1 MSHEPEVVAAVYLAG
16 TLDAAGRERFEEHLL
31 ACQECWGEVRTAHRG
46 RALAESLREVA
57 PQPLRERVRASVAAA
72 SRSDRRRR
80 GRPLVAVVVAVAAT
94 VLAVVAGSILANRGD
109 AGQPAVITAAVA
121 SYRTGDLDDSAAS
134 PERPQVRQAGDLVWR
149 GARQGR
155 LAGLPV
161 VAHDYRDTAG
171 HHLTLLHADRSFPE
185 ALGAFHPPAAAI
197 WVAEV
202 DGVAVLCA
210 DRPSP
215 SLLVGRDRVEVL
227 LAASQLGLH

>member
-1 MSHEPEVVAAVYLAG
+1 VTHEPEVAAVVYLAG
-16 TLDAAGRERFEEHLL
+16 TLDAAERERFEEHLL
-31 ACQECWGEVRTAHRG
+31 ACEECWGEVQTAHRG

-72 SRSDRRRR
+72 SRSERRRR
-80 GRPLVAVVVAVAAT
+80 LRPLAAAAVAAA
-94 VLAVVAGSILANRGD
+94 VLAMVAGSILAGQRP
-109 AGQPAVITAAVA
+109 AGQPAVIAAAAA
-121 SYRTGDLDDSAAS
+121 SYRTGGLDGSASS
-134 PERPQVRQAGDLVWR
+134 PARPLVRQAGDLQWR

-161 VAHDYRDTAG
+161 VAHDYRDAAG
-171 HHLTLLHADRSFPE
+171 QHVTLLLADRSFPE
-185 ALGAFHPPAAAI
+185 AVGASHPPGTAI

-202 DGVAVLCA
+202 GGVAVLCA

-215 SLLVGRDRVEVL
+215 SLLVGRDRAEVL

>member
-1 MSHEPEVVAAVYLAG
+1 VTHEPEVAAAVYLAG
-16 TLDAAGRERFEEHLL
+16 TLDAAERERFEEHLL
-31 ACQECWGEVRTAHRG
+31 GCEECWSEVRTAHRG

-80 GRPLVAVVVAVAAT
+80 RRPLAAAIAAT
-94 VLAVVAGSILANRGD
+94 VLAVVAGGILAAQRP
-109 AGQPAVITAAVA
+109 AGQPAVIAAAVT
-121 SYRTGDLDDSAAS
+121 SYRTGDLDGSASS
-134 PERPQVRQAGDLVWR
+134 PARPPVRQTGDLVWR

-161 VAHDYRDTAG
+161 VAHDYRDAAG
-171 HHLTLLHADRSFPE
+171 QHVTLLLADRSFPE
-185 ALGAFHPPAAAI
+185 AVGASHPPGTAI

-215 SLLVGRDRVEVL
+215 SLLVAHDRAEVL
-227 LAASQLGLH
+227 GAASRLGLH